1 MGERF
6 GLVRKTQLSLMI
18 LVIAIAVMT
27 LGTLVLGGC
36 QRKEPQTVRLVMG
49 YIPNVQFAP
58 WYVAQE
64 KGYFEDAGLEI
75 TMDYGK
81 VNDVMRL
88 LAAGE
93 IDFVIA
99 GGDEV
104 IVARSQDLP
113 VTYVMALYA
122 RFPAAVVS
130 LKEAAINEPADL
142 RGKTIGLPG
151 FYGTNYIA
159 IKAILA
165 RLGMTES
172 DVNLLPVG
180 YNQVAVLSEGKVDAI
195 VGFDNNE
202 PIQLHSLGFE
212 TNVIHSYDY
221 FDLVGHGVVTG
232 EKQLQENP
240 KRVQAFVTATL
251 RGMEYALQHPDEA
264 FEICLKFAPE
274 SGGPNAEVQKQV
286 MLESMKLW
294 QSAFTDAHGLG
305 SSDPEAWTA
314 SQQSMLEWGLIS
326 KETPAELLVTND
338 YIDY

>member
-1 MGERF
+1 MMK
-6 GLVRKTQLSLMI
+6 KTQLPFTLIVLAIVVLM
-18 LVIAIAVMT
+18 LSALPMS
-27 LGTLVLGGC
+27 GC
-36 QRKEPQTVRLVMG
+36 RREPQTVKLVMG

-81 VNDVMRL
+81 INDVMRL

-93 IDFVIA
+93 VDFAIA

-130 LKEAAINEPADL
+130 LKEAAITEPAAL
-142 RGKTIGLPG
+142 RGKSIGIPG

-165 RLGMTES
+165 RAGLTEA
-172 DVNLLPVG
+172 DVTILPVG
-180 YNQVAVLSEGKVDAI
+180 YNQVAVLSEGKVDAV

-202 PIQLHSLGFE
+202 PIQLHNLGFD
-212 TNVIHSYDY
+212 TNVIHSYNY

-232 EKQLQENP
+232 ETQLRENP
-240 KRVQAFVTATL
+240 KRVQAFVKATL
-251 RGMEYALQHPDEA
+251 KGMDYALKHPDEA
-264 FEICLKFAPE
+264 FKICLKYAPE
-274 SGGPNAEVQKQV
+274 SGGPNAETQRQV

-294 QSAFTDAHGLG
+294 QSAFTNVNGLG
-305 SSDPEAWTA
+305 SSDPEAWSA
-314 SQQSMLEWGLIS
+314 SQRLMLEWGLIP
-326 KETPAELLVTND
+326 KETPAELLVNND
-338 YIDY
+338 FIEY

>member
-1 MGERF
+1 MAK
-6 GLVRKTQLSLMI
+6 KTQWPWPLI
-18 LVIAIAVMT
+18 IPVLVLVATIT

-36 QRKEPQTVRLVMG
+36 RQEPQTVKLVMG
-49 YIPNVQFAP
+49 YVPNVQFAP

-64 KGYFEDAGLEI
+64 KGYFEDAGLEL

-81 VNDVMRL
+81 INDVMRL

-93 IDFVIA
+93 IDFAIA

-130 LKEAAINEPADL
+130 MKDAGISEPTAL
-142 RGKTIGLPG
+142 RGRTVGIPG

-159 IKAILA
+159 LKAILA
-165 RLGMTES
+165 WAGLTEA
-172 DVNLLPVG
+172 DVTVLPVG
-180 YNQVAVLSEGKVDAI
+180 YNQVAVLSEGKVDAV

-202 PIQLHSLGFE
+202 PIQLHNLGFE

-232 EKQLQENP
+232 ETQMRDNP
-240 KRVQAFVTATL
+240 KRVQAFVRATL
-251 RGMEYALQHPDEA
+251 KGMDYALKNPDEA

-286 MLESMKLW
+286 MLESMRLW
-294 QSAFTDAHGLG
+294 QSSFTDVHGLG
-305 SSDPEAWTA
+305 SSDPEAWSVA
-314 SQQSMLEWGLIS
+314 QQSMLEWGLIP
-326 KETPAELLVTND
+326 KEIPAELLVNND